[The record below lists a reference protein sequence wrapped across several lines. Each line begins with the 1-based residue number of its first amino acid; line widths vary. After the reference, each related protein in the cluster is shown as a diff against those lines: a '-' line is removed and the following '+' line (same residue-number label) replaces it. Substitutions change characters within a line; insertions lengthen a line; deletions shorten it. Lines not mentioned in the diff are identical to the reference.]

1 MSDSRLEAR
10 AAAMGMTAEDSCCV
24 NKKLNRD
31 RAMLKEKRGG
41 GGGSSLT
48 AEGKERDLKIDGKR
62 DERSAH

>member
-1 MSDSRLEAR
+1 
-10 AAAMGMTAEDSCCV
+10 MGMTAEDSCCV

>member
-1 MSDSRLEAR
+1 M
-10 AAAMGMTAEDSCCV
+10 

-31 RAMLKEKRGG
+31 RAGEGG

-48 AEGKERDLKIDGKR
+48 AEGKERDFKIDGKR